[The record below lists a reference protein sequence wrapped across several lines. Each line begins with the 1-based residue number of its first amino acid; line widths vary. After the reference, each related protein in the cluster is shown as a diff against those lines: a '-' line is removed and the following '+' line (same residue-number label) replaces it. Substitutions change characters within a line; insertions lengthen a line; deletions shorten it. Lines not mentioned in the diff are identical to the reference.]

1 MCSFNTL
8 STTGIYIVIFFI
20 KVCHTLVFFLV
31 LIYPLL
37 CGEGIGLYFID
48 SFPCLRFFF
57 AMLKK
62 YSVIKNGKEKFASCG
77 RPHMWIFNNNF
88 IAMSIF

>member
-8 STTGIYIVIFFI
+8 STTGIYIVIFFHQSLSYSGFLSCSYLPTI
-20 KVCHTLVFFLV
+20 VRRRDWALFYRFFSMLK
-31 LIYPLL
+31 I
-37 CGEGIGLYFID
+37 
-48 SFPCLRFFF
+48 FF